1 MRGGTRM
8 IEKEKIK
15 QCAENIT
22 KSINI
27 QKEGELVLIK
37 GGLYTHELL
46 EEIGLSVLR
55 KGGLPHITP
64 TRPCRCDSLKVKS
77 HNT

>member
-1 MRGGTRM
+1 M
-8 IEKEKIK
+8 IEKEKMK
-15 QCAENIT
+15 LCAENIT

-55 KGGLPHITP
+55 KGGLPHITYY
-64 TRPCRCDSLKVKS
+64 L
-77 HNT
+77 

>member
-1 MRGGTRM
+1 M
-8 IEKEKIK
+8 IEREKIRL
-15 QCAENIT
+15 CAENIT

-55 KGGLPHITP
+55 KGGLPHIT
-64 TRPCRCDSLKVKS
+64 
-77 HNT
+77 